1 MDFPLMP
8 NWKQQCNRL
17 VFPRMKPCCYPS
29 SIKVEISVK
38 SPTVTEILR
47 HFTHRQY
54 FPPPNNYIELLR
66 EALFVF
72 FSRLHLENL
81 WHRVPSYRESLGLR
95 DNQPQTF
102 WGILFPNLL
111 FLLFNQVLFFFHLS
125 SYQVS
130 FRIH

>member
-8 NWKQQCNRL
+8 NWKPQCNRL
-17 VFPRMKPCCYPS
+17 VFPRMKRCCYPS
-29 SIKVEISVK
+29 SIKVEISVR

-81 WHRVPSYRESLGLR
+81 WHRVPTSQRKSGAEQYS
-95 DNQPQTF
+95 QVF
-102 WGILFPNLL
+102 C
-111 FLLFNQVLFFFHLS
+111 FLTSCFFYSTKFFFFFHLRS
-125 SYQVS
+125 HQVS